1 MTAQRHVAVRIE
13 GPLAVATL
21 QRAPV
26 NAIDE
31 AWLAHLDDALA
42 AIERT
47 QGIAALVLRST
58 RRTFS
63 AGADLELMRSRFDK
77 PVGRARMVEF
87 VRDIQ
92 RVYARLERLPLVTI
106 AEIGGAAM
114 GGGFE
119 LALACDLRIAAEDAL
134 LGLPEARLGLLPGAG
149 GTQRLTRI
157 GGEATAKRLILGA
170 ETLTGAQAVAL
181 GLVHWAVPAKEL
193 ARSALR
199 IASGITAL
207 PVEAVAACK
216 RCIHA
221 ALEPGDS
228 GFEMEIAATAALLA
242 SEATQVRV
250 RQFLAKKR

>member
-1 MTAQRHVAVRIE
+1 ME
-13 GPLAVATL
+13 GPLAIATL
-21 QRAPV
+21 SRAPV

-42 AIERT
+42 AVERARDAT
-47 QGIAALVLRST
+47 ALLLRST
-58 RRTFS
+58 QRIFS
-63 AGADLELMRSRFDK
+63 AGADLELMRSRFDT

-87 VRDIQ
+87 VRDMQ
-92 RVYARLERLPLVTI
+92 RVYARLERLPRVTI

-119 LALACDLRIAAEDAL
+119 LALACDLRIAAEDAT

-157 GGEATAKRLILGA
+157 AGEATAKRLILGA
-170 ETLTGAQAVAL
+170 ETVTGAQAAAL
-181 GLVHWAVPAKEL
+181 GLVHWAVPAGEL
-193 ARSALR
+193 AASALR

-207 PVEAVAACK
+207 PAAAVAACK

-221 ALEPGDS
+221 ALEPGDA
-228 GFEMEIAATAALLA
+228 GYGMEVTATAELLA

>member
-1 MTAQRHVAVRIE
+1 MTAQAPIVLHME

-21 QRAPV
+21 ARAPV

-42 AIERT
+42 AVERAR
-47 QGIAALVLRST
+47 GAAALLLRST
-58 RRTFS
+58 QRIFS
-63 AGADLELMRSRFDK
+63 AGADLELMRSRFDT

-92 RVYARLERLPLVTI
+92 RVYARLERLPQVTI

-119 LALACDLRIAAEDAL
+119 LALACDLRIAAEDAT

-149 GTQRLTRI
+149 GTQRLTRLA
-157 GGEATAKRLILGA
+157 GEATAKRLILGA
-170 ETLTGAQAVAL
+170 ETVTGAQAAAL
-181 GLVHWAVPAKEL
+181 GLVHWAVPASEL
-193 ARSALR
+193 AASAMR

-207 PVEAVAACK
+207 PAAAVAACK

-221 ALEPGDS
+221 ALEPGDA
-228 GFEMEIAATAALLA
+228 GYEMEIAATAELLA